1 MEVNSFYSTEAKIMF
16 GKDQIQRRI
25 PFIVWGGGGWGYVVA
40 FIDQTLMSSF
50 KLYLFY
56 FSFVYFI
63 FSLLK
68 DNLDQGC

>member
-1 MEVNSFYSTEAKIMF
+1 MV
-16 GKDQIQRRI
+16 
-25 PFIVWGGGGWGYVVA
+25 GGGGGGLCYVVA